1 MPWANFYLPSGKAV
15 GRRVNAMASAGER
28 AIAELRDKLVGLDF
42 EGAKKAAQDALDAGV
57 SPQKI
62 VTGGIG
68 EGMNIVGQKFEKS
81 EYFLSELIVAGEVA
95 KEVTQLLQPHL
106 KGTQLKKLGKV
117 VIGTVRGDLHDI
129 GKNIVAMMLET
140 AGFEVIDL
148 GSDVPAEN
156 FVDAVKKHSPDIVG
170 MSALLT
176 VTMTEM
182 ATVIQ
187 QLKDSGVRKKVK
199 VIVGGAPL
207 TDDYAKS
214 IGADAFG
221 RDAVQGTE
229 ICKSW
234 VAK

>member
-1 MPWANFYLPSGKAV
+1 MPSGEV
-15 GRRVNAMASAGER
+15 
-28 AIAELRDKLVGLDF
+28 AIKELRDKLVALDF
-42 EGAKKAAQDALDAGV
+42 DGAKRAAQEALDAGI
-57 SPQKI
+57 SPQRI
-62 VTGGIG
+62 VTEGIG
-68 EGMNIVGQKFEKS
+68 EGMNIVGKKFEQS

-140 AGFEVIDL
+140 AGFEVVDL
-148 GSDVPAEN
+148 GSDVPAES
-156 FVDAVKKHSPDIVG
+156 FVDAVKKHKPDIVG

-182 ATVIQ
+182 ANVIQ
-187 QLKDSGVRKKVK
+187 QLRSAGVRDKVK

-207 TDDYAKS
+207 TEDYAKT

>member
-1 MPWANFYLPSGKAV
+1 MPSGEDAV
-15 GRRVNAMASAGER
+15 KD
-28 AIAELRDKLVGLDF
+28 LRDKLVALDF
-42 EGAKKAAQDALDAGV
+42 EGAKKAAQTALDAGV
-57 SPQKI
+57 PPQEI

-68 EGMNIVGQKFEKS
+68 GGMDIVGKKFEAS

-106 KGTQLKKLGKV
+106 KGKELKKLGKV

-140 AGFEVIDL
+140 AGFEIVDL
-148 GSDVPAEN
+148 GSDVTAEK
-156 FVDAVKKHSPDIVG
+156 FVEEVRNQKPDIVG

-182 ATVIQ
+182 ANVIEH
-187 QLKDSGVRKKVK
+187 LKKSGLRDKVK

-207 TDDYAKS
+207 TEDYARK

-221 RDAVQGTE
+221 KDAVQGVE

-234 VAK
+234 VVK

>member
-1 MPWANFYLPSGKAV
+1 M
-15 GRRVNAMASAGER
+15 GRRVNAMASSGER
-28 AIAELRDKLVGLDF
+28 AIAELRDKLVELDF

>member
-1 MPWANFYLPSGKAV
+1 M
-15 GRRVNAMASAGER
+15 GRRVNALASASER
-28 AIAELRDKLVGLDF
+28 AIAELRDKLVELDF
-42 EGAKKAAQDALDAGV
+42 EGAKKAAQDALDAGA
-57 SPQKI
+57 SPQRI

-156 FVDAVKKHSPDIVG
+156 FVDAVKKHNPDIVG

-182 ATVIQ
+182 AGVIQ
-187 QLKDSGVRKKVK
+187 QLKDSGVRQKVK

-207 TDDYAKS
+207 TEDYAKS

-221 RDAVQGTE
+221 RDAVQGAE

>member
-1 MPWANFYLPSGKAV
+1 
-15 GRRVNAMASAGER
+15 MASAGER

>member
-1 MPWANFYLPSGKAV
+1 
-15 GRRVNAMASAGER
+15 MASSGER
-28 AIAELRDKLVGLDF
+28 AIAELRDKLVELDF

-148 GSDVPAEN
+148 GSDVPAEK
-156 FVDAVKKHSPDIVG
+156 FVDAVKKHNPDIVG

-187 QLKDSGVRKKVK
+187 QMKDSGVRKKVK

-221 RDAVQGTE
+221 RDAVQGAE

>member
-1 MPWANFYLPSGKAV
+1 
-15 GRRVNAMASAGER
+15 MASSGER
-28 AIAELRDKLVGLDF
+28 AIAELRDKLVELDF

>member
-1 MPWANFYLPSGKAV
+1 M